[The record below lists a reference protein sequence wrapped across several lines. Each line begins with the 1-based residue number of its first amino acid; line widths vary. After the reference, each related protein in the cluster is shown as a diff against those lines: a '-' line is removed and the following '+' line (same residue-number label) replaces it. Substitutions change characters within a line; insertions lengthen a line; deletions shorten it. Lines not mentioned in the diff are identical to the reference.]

1 MKNTAITIRSLKDK
15 ILSILKLD
23 EAGKIESF
31 LEKQVKMLQKSI
43 ITNTKNLEKFVAEI
57 RDNIE
62 TLDEQI
68 EDAEQALE
76 DAYAKVTLK
85 DVETN
90 DAMNNFSDIYW
101 DNIDNCQQTIKKLEE
116 NKKLYLTT
124 IDSETRNVE
133 EIISNLKQKIE
144 AIS

>member
-1 MKNTAITIRSLKDK
+1 MENTTTTKISLKDR
-15 ILSILKLD
+15 ILAILKLD

-31 LEKQVKMLQKSI
+31 LQKQVKMLQKSI
-43 ITNTKNLEKFVAEI
+43 VTNTKNLEKFIAEV

-76 DAYAKVTLK
+76 DAYEKITLK

-90 DAMNNFSDIYW
+90 EAMNRFSDIYF
-101 DNIDNCQQTIKKLEE
+101 DNIDKCEAVIVKLESDKE
-116 NKKLYLTT
+116 KLLNEINSQTLAVNKIITKLQSR
-124 IDSETRNVE
+124 ID
-133 EIISNLKQKIE
+133 